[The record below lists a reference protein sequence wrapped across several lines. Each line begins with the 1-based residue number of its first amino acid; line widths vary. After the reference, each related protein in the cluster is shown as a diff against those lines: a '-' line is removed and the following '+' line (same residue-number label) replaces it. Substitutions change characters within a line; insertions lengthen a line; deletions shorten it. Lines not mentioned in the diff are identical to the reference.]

1 MGGLDNLWSSRKE
14 IHRSSIEFSPQA
26 QFPLI
31 FLINSPNINDWSEP
45 DLTINGKT
53 FVCGTLVKSVE
64 DIKDIEDT

>member
-1 MGGLDNLWSSRKE
+1 MDTIIYDHLERKFTE
-14 IHRSSIEFSPQA
+14 VQLNFPKA

-64 DIKDIEDT
+64 DR